1 MTTQRRRSER
11 GLHAVTTIARAAI
24 AHLVASVRRS
34 ALQHPRRFALL
45 GGVAA
50 IAVVVGGPAGVLLAI
65 FALMVGLDAVIPMPG
80 ATWSQADER
89 FWRLVRERRHAR
101 RVLWRRRV
109 MPERLVV
116 VDEGEGWV
124 AVAQRRALGVQPIRV
139 DSVTGTVEPAKARV
153 FDGRF
158 RPERSAQEHWKGI
171 WMAYARGQA
180 LPPIAVYRVGAQHIV
195 RDGHHRISVARDRH
209 LDLIDADV
217 VELLRGRTDAPAA
230 CPAAADASSDCAVAP
245 GARLSPGLTTRGD
258 CRGRCGIA

>member
-1 MTTQRRRSER
+1 MPTQRRRSEHR
-11 GLHAVTTIARAAI
+11 LDAVTTIARAAI

-50 IAVVVGGPAGVLLAI
+50 IAVVVGGPAAVLLAI
-65 FALMVGLDAVIPMPG
+65 FALMVGLDAVTPMPG

-101 RVLWRRRV
+101 RVRWRRRV
-109 MPERLVV
+109 IPERLVV

-124 AVAQRRALGVQPIRV
+124 AVAQRRALGVQAIRV

-158 RPERSAQEHWKGI
+158 RPERSAQERWKGI

-180 LPPIAVYRVGAQHIV
+180 LPPIAVYRVG
-195 RDGHHRISVARDRH
+195 DHRISVARDRQ

-230 CPAAADASSDCAVAP
+230 CPAAADASSDCAVTP